1 MGDSAAPA
9 IGGRAVLDEFA
20 RIFNC
25 FLKLS
30 VEYLCFIVNAVRQSL
45 SGNWKDLLNGKSL
58 AQQCGQ
64 ILVRQIAEWLVPCFP
79 QTSDQPAV
87 PVRIDPGAKNVG
99 DGDVIQGGRHL
110 TVDVLAMSGGIAICN
125 RGVLAGALQLV
136 EVKWM

>member
-1 MGDSAAPA
+1 MCDSAAPA
-9 IGGRAVLDEFA
+9 IGGRAVLEGFDG
-20 RIFNC
+20 IFNC

-30 VEYLCFIVNAVRQSL
+30 VEYLHVIVNAVRQSL

-58 AQQCGQ
+58 AQQCCQ
-64 ILVRQIAEWLVPCFP
+64 ILVRQIADWLVPCSP
-79 QTSDQPAV
+79 QTIDQPAV

-99 DGDVIQGGRHL
+99 DGDFIHGSRHL

-136 EVKWM
+136 EIKWM